1 MEIKSKILKGDK
13 YIWGAFFGLC
23 LISILSMYSAS
34 GTLTYTSDDI
44 YDPIIRH
51 SKFLVGSVIVVFVVH
66 YIHYKYLRL
75 FGFPLFII
83 SSLLLIWALFFG
95 EKLNDASRWIIIP
108 HTGIRI
114 QPSELAKLGV
124 IILSSYFLAKG
135 QNEKGVSTN
144 AFKKVLIIV
153 GTSCLLIFTEN
164 FSTAALIGLVSY
176 CMMIIAGVSFKKL
189 GILLLFVMIFVG
201 SILGTAYILDKKY
214 PDSKGGFMKVM
225 HRANEWNSR
234 IASFFEKSDGKKSF
248 EEDTNDDNYQEH
260 HASMAIANSNGIGLG
275 PGNSQERDFLPQAY
289 SDFIYAIIIE
299 EYGIL
304 GGLIV
309 MGLYISILFR
319 AYQNTRRCTQAFPAF
334 LMMGIAMLIVF
345 QAIINMMVATGV
357 MPVTGQPLPM
367 ISRGGTSVMIT
378 GIYFGILLSISRYAT
393 IENNSNNSKD
403 KEEIPESISAPNPN
417 LKDDI

>member
-1 MEIKSKILKGDK
+1 MEEKRKILKGDK

-23 LISILSMYSAS
+23 LISILSMYTAS
-34 GTLTYTSDDI
+34 GTLTYTSDSI
-44 YDPIIRH
+44 YDPIIKH
-51 SKFLVGSVIVVFVVH
+51 AKFLIGSTIVVFVVH

-75 FGFPLFII
+75 FGLPLFIV
-83 SSLLLIWALFFG
+83 SSILLIYALLFG
-95 EKLNDASRWIIIP
+95 EKVNDAARWVPIAGIP
-108 HTGIRI
+108 I

-124 IILSSYFLAKG
+124 IITTAYFLAKG
-135 QNEKGVSTN
+135 QEEKGVSN
-144 AFKKVLIIV
+144 DALKKVLIIII
-153 GTSCLLIFTEN
+153 TSCLLIFTEN

-189 GILLLFVMIFVG
+189 GILLISVLVFV
-201 SILGTAYILDKKY
+201 STILLTAHFLDKKY
-214 PDSKGGFMKVM
+214 PNSKNFFMTAM
-225 HRANEWNSR
+225 HRANTWNDR
-234 IASFFEKSDGKKSF
+234 IASFFKSDGTAEYEK
-248 EEDTNDDNYQEH
+248 ETNDDNYQRH
-260 HASMAIANSNGIGLG
+260 HAYMAIANSNAIGLG
-275 PGNSQERDFLPQAY
+275 PGNSLERDTLPQAY

-357 MPVTGQPLPM
+357 MPVTGQPLPL

-378 GIYFGILLSISRYAT
+378 GIYFGILLSISRYTEA
-393 IENNSNNSKD
+393 E
-403 KEEIPESISAPNPN
+403 KEGTKETLPESISAPNPN
-417 LKDDI
+417 LKDSL